1 MVKIPIESDEWLTRI
16 MNTNCYV
23 YKCNS
28 IFEYLELKKT
38 INYTEP
44 YFCTIKVKK
53 NSEICVEND
62 TRSVLKICKMKT
74 YSWNSFATIPKQLNQ
89 NISFY
94 EFPDRQE
101 ILKIAK
107 DSFLQD
113 RFHSDPRISKGL
125 ADKIKSRWISDNLS
139 RKRNSMTLVYRNP
152 KNSKVSAF
160 SSLLINNDSLV
171 IDLIAVSSN
180 FRKNGIGSELVKA
193 SQLMASLRNLPLIV
207 GTQEEN
213 HANELYRNNNF
224 NLIHEI
230 FVYHDTNQVFK

>member
-1 MVKIPIESDEWLTRI
+1 MVEVPVESDGWLTKI
-16 MNTNCYV
+16 MKTNCFI

-38 INYTEP
+38 MNYNGP
-44 YFCTIKVKK
+44 YFCTIKVQKG
-53 NSEICVEND
+53 SEISVEND
-62 TRSVLKICKMKT
+62 TRSVLLICKMKT
-74 YSWNSFATIPKQLNQ
+74 YSWSTFATIPKQLNQ
-89 NISFY
+89 NISLY
-94 EFPDRQE
+94 EFPDRSE

-107 DSFLQD
+107 DSFSQD

-125 ADKIKSRWISDNLS
+125 ADKIKSRWISENLS
-139 RKRNSMTLVYRNP
+139 GKRNSVTLVYRNP
-152 KNSKVSAF
+152 KNSNVLAF

-180 FRKNGIGSELVKA
+180 FRKKGIGSELVKA
-193 SQLMASLRNLPLIV
+193 SQSMASLRNLPLMV
-207 GTQEEN
+207 GTQEKN

-224 NLIHEI
+224 NLINET